1 VARWDEDKKL
11 FYYTPGRNFETG
23 IKDTD
28 QGNFYRSIFPY
39 HEVPKI
45 DFDMRLIPIQPA
57 DDIFITDTTFR
68 DGQQSMA
75 PFSVEQIERI
85 YDFLHIIG
93 GAKGLIRA
101 SEFFLYSRK
110 DKTAVEKCMAKGYE
124 YPKVT
129 SWIRASKEDLRLVK
143 EMGISET
150 GMLTSVSDYHIFLK
164 LGSNRRKVMDDF
176 LGIVK
181 EALSLGIVPRCHF
194 EDITRA
200 DIYGFCV
207 PFARELMK
215 LREES
220 KIDIKVR
227 LCDTLGFGVSFPGA
241 ALPRA
246 VDKLVRA
253 MIDDAGVPSHL
264 LEWHGHNDFHKVLT
278 NAVTAWLYGCGGVN
292 GAILGFGERT
302 GNTPVEAMV
311 IEYLSLRGH
320 DDSIN
325 TLAITELAEYVNA
338 EFNFSIPANYPFVGE
353 NFNVTRA
360 GIHAD
365 GLVKN
370 EEIYNIFDTKAILGR
385 PIEIAI
391 TDKSGK
397 AGIAHW
403 VNRHFKLSPPDDVD
417 KRHPGISRIY
427 QHVVKE
433 YEDGRVT
440 SMSDDELEKLAMRFI
455 PQIFLSGFDL
465 IKYESREYA
474 SRLIV
479 ELMNNDDIRSMDP
492 KRQEPVITEFI
503 KEFPF
508 IQFAYVTDMNGVKI
522 TQNITQPEYR
532 GQFKHMMKENEDC
545 SDREWFI
552 KTIEEGK
559 LYVSGV
565 CTSRITRAL
574 IITVSAPIT
583 DDRDEMVGVLGLD
596 IRFEDVVKAIQSVY
610 EWQGTRMSARD
621 LQKYQ
626 HLLWEEL
633 HRITRAGT
641 Q

>member
-1 VARWDEDKKL
+1 MARWDKDKKL

-68 DGQQSMA
+68 DGQQSMP

>member
-1 VARWDEDKKL
+1 MARWDEGKKL
-11 FYYTPGRNFETG
+11 FYYTPGRNYETG

-28 QGNFYRSIFPY
+28 HGNFYRSIFPY
-39 HEVPKI
+39 TEIPKI
-45 DFDMRLIPIQPA
+45 DFDMRLIPIHPA

-68 DGQQSMA
+68 DGQQSMT
-75 PFSVEQIERI
+75 PFSVEQIERL
-85 YDFLHIIG
+85 YDFLHLIG
-93 GAKGLIRA
+93 GEKGLIRA

-110 DKTAVEKCMAKGYE
+110 DRAAVEKCQEKGYE
-124 YPKVT
+124 FPEVT
-129 SWIRASKEDLRLVK
+129 SWIRANKEDLRLVR
-143 EMGISET
+143 EMGIRET

-164 LGSNRRKVMDDF
+164 LGSDRRKVMDEY
-176 LGIVK
+176 LGIAK
-181 EALSLGIVPRCHF
+181 DALSLGIVPRCHF

-200 DIYGFCV
+200 DIYGFCI

-215 LREES
+215 LKEES
-220 KIDIKVR
+220 GIDVKIR

-253 MIDDAGVPSHL
+253 MIDDAGVPSRL

-278 NAVTAWLYGCGGVN
+278 NATTAWLYGCGGVN
-292 GAILGFGERT
+292 GAILGIGERT
-302 GNTPVEAMV
+302 GNTPVEAMI

-325 TLAITELAEYVNA
+325 TRAITEMAEYVNA
-338 EFNFSIPANYPFVGE
+338 EFSFTIPSNYPFVGE

-370 EEIYNIFDTKAILGR
+370 EEIYNIFDTRAILGR

-403 VNRHFKLSPPDDVD
+403 VNRRFKLSPPDDVD
-417 KRHPGISRIY
+417 KRHPGVSRIY
-427 QHVVKE
+427 QHVVRE

-440 SMSDDELEKLAMRFI
+440 SMSDGELEKLAMRFI
-455 PQIFLSGFDL
+455 PQLFLSGFDL
-465 IKYESREYA
+465 IKFESREYA

-479 ELMNNDDIRSMDP
+479 ELMNNADIRSMDP
-492 KRQEPVITEFI
+492 RRQEPVITEFI

-508 IQFAYVTDMNGVKI
+508 IQFAYVTDMNGIKI

-532 GQFKHMMKENEDC
+532 GQFRHMMRENEDC
-545 SDREWFI
+545 SDREWFV
-552 KTIEEGK
+552 KAIEEGK

-583 DDRDEMVGVLGLD
+583 DDNDEMVGVLGLD
-596 IRFEDVVKAIQSVY
+596 IRFEDVVKVVQSVY
-610 EWQGTRMSARD
+610 ESQGMRMSTRD

-626 HLLWEEL
+626 HLLLEEL
-633 HRITRAGT
+633 HRITRAGA

>member
-110 DKTAVEKCMAKGYE
+110 DKTAVEKCLAKGYE

>member
-1 VARWDEDKKL
+1 VARWDEGKKL
-11 FYYTPGRNFETG
+11 FYYTPGRNYETG

-28 QGNFYRSIFPY
+28 HGNFYRSIFPY
-39 HEVPKI
+39 TEIPKI
-45 DFDMRLIPIQPA
+45 DFDMRLIPIHPA

-68 DGQQSMA
+68 DGQQSMT
-75 PFSVEQIERI
+75 PFSVEQIERL
-85 YDFLHIIG
+85 YDFLHLIG
-93 GAKGLIRA
+93 GEKGLIRA

-110 DKTAVEKCMAKGYE
+110 DRAAVEKCQEKGYE
-124 YPKVT
+124 FPEVT
-129 SWIRASKEDLRLVK
+129 SWIRANKEDLRLVR
-143 EMGISET
+143 EMGIRET

-164 LGSNRRKVMDDF
+164 LGSDRRKVMDEY
-176 LGIVK
+176 LGIAK
-181 EALSLGIVPRCHF
+181 DALSLGIVPRCHF

-200 DIYGFCV
+200 DIYGFCI

-215 LREES
+215 LKEES
-220 KIDIKVR
+220 GIDVKIR

-253 MIDDAGVPSHL
+253 MIDDAGVPSRL

-278 NAVTAWLYGCGGVN
+278 NATTAWLYGCGGVN
-292 GAILGFGERT
+292 GAILGIGERT
-302 GNTPVEAMV
+302 GNTPVEAMI

-325 TLAITELAEYVNA
+325 TRAITEMAEYVNA
-338 EFNFSIPANYPFVGE
+338 EFSFTIPSNYPFVGE

-370 EEIYNIFDTKAILGR
+370 EEIYNIFDTRAILGR

-403 VNRHFKLSPPDDVD
+403 VNRRFKLSPPDDVD
-417 KRHPGISRIY
+417 KRHPGVSRIY
-427 QHVVKE
+427 QHVVRE

-440 SMSDDELEKLAMRFI
+440 SMSDGELEKLAMRFI
-455 PQIFLSGFDL
+455 PQLFLSGFDL
-465 IKYESREYA
+465 IKFESREYA

-479 ELMNNDDIRSMDP
+479 ELMNNADIRSMDP
-492 KRQEPVITEFI
+492 RRQEPVITEFI

-508 IQFAYVTDMNGVKI
+508 IQFAYVTDMNGIKI

-532 GQFKHMMKENEDC
+532 GQFRHMMRENEDC
-545 SDREWFI
+545 SDREWFV
-552 KTIEEGK
+552 KAIEEGK

-583 DDRDEMVGVLGLD
+583 DDNDEMVGVLGLD
-596 IRFEDVVKAIQSVY
+596 IRFEDVVKVVQSVY
-610 EWQGTRMSARD
+610 ESQGMRMSTRD

-626 HLLWEEL
+626 HLLLEEL
-633 HRITRAGT
+633 HRITRAGA

>member
-1 VARWDEDKKL
+1 MARWDEGKKL
-11 FYYTPGRNFETG
+11 FYYTPGKNFETG

-28 QGNFYRSIFPY
+28 HGNYYRSIFPY
-39 HEVPKI
+39 HEVPKV

-68 DGQQSMA
+68 DGQQAMA
-75 PFSVEQIERI
+75 PFSVEQIERL

-93 GAKGLIRA
+93 GGKGLIRA

-110 DKTAVEKCMAKGYE
+110 DKAAVEKCLERGYE

-129 SWIRASKEDLRLVK
+129 SWIRASKEDLKLVR
-143 EMGISET
+143 EMGIRET

-164 LGSNRRKVMDDF
+164 LGSDRRKVMDDF

-181 EALSLGIVPRCHF
+181 EALSLGIIPRCHF

-215 LREES
+215 LKDES
-220 KIDIKVR
+220 GIDVKIR

-253 MIDDAGVPSHL
+253 MIDDAGVPSRL

-325 TLAITELAEYVNA
+325 TLAITEMAEYVNT
-338 EFNFSIPANYPFVGE
+338 EFKFSIPANYPFVGE

-403 VNRHFKLSPPDDVD
+403 VNRHFKLFPPEDVD

-433 YEDGRVT
+433 YEDGRIT
-440 SMSDDELEKLAMRFI
+440 SMSDEELEKLAMRFI
-455 PQIFLSGFDL
+455 PQLFLSGFDL

-474 SRLIV
+474 SRLIA

-508 IQFAYVTDMNGVKI
+508 IQFAYVTDMVGIKI
-522 TQNITQPEYR
+522 THNITQPEYR
-532 GQFKHMMKENEDC
+532 GQFKHMMKEHEDC
-545 SDREWFI
+545 SDREWFV

-574 IITVSAPIT
+574 IITVSAPIV
-583 DDRDEMVGVLGLD
+583 DDKDEMIGVLGLD

-610 EWQGTRMSARD
+610 ESQGTRMSARD

-633 HRITRAGT
+633 HRITRAGA